1 MFEPGL
7 TEVLEPEL
15 CRGKVAA
22 STTRRHSLG
31 VSREPSVFDAAVV
44 YGSGWFFLVYIPA
57 AGLQVQLCSESG
69 RHRQRSILTAKVQ
82 GSLWHMSVCVSE
94 MRPCPITGRP
104 SVSRQQATGGGGGF
118 KQLRLHARLQAKT
131 LYSGRTFLCHCGRAG
146 GGGRAGVLPSH

>member
-82 GSLWHMSVCVSE
+82 GSL
-94 MRPCPITGRP
+94 
-104 SVSRQQATGGGGGF
+104 
-118 KQLRLHARLQAKT
+118 
-131 LYSGRTFLCHCGRAG
+131 
-146 GGGRAGVLPSH
+146 